1 MGERDEILAEEGMNV
16 CPAIHTPIYRIA
28 IERER
33 VPAFIIEDG
42 IGVALRRM
50 KGLIEQREGGQH
62 REGAHGIMNKQ
73 DGGRMRLRSPS
84 F

>member
-1 MGERDEILAEEGMNV
+1 MAEEGMNV

-33 VPAFIIEDG
+33 ERARAFIIEDG

-84 F
+84 SF

>member
-1 MGERDEILAEEGMNV
+1 MAEEGMNV

-28 IERER
+28 IER

-50 KGLIEQREGGQH
+50 KGLIEQRE
-62 REGAHGIMNKQ
+62 R
-73 DGGRMRLRSPS
+73 RMSTWNYE
-84 F
+84 